1 MHLLAARKIPEIRLI
16 SADELGGNDLF
27 RLNMVHKTDKAEFT
41 LCDSRKEQILVNKSL
56 DFADDII
63 PLLNRI
69 MDRDLDDDEALT
81 AYDKFADIAGGKAAD
96 TLLDIWRNWRK
107 LRRKTDRKNQAEK
120 ILDKICRMN
129 LKEHLED
136 RECLIDEVFSI
147 GYNLYNDKKSDFQKG
162 SENAFLYGYLCC
174 LEDQRVKG
182 LCQECGSE

>member
-1 MHLLAARKIPEIRLI
+1 MHLLATRKIPEIILI
-16 SADELGGNDLF
+16 SADELSGNDLF
-27 RLNMVHKTDKAEFT
+27 CLKMVHKTDKEEFT

-56 DFADDII
+56 YFADDII
-63 PLLNRI
+63 PLLNLI
-69 MDRDLDDDEALT
+69 MDRDLDDDEALS
-81 AYDKFADIAGGKAAD
+81 AHDKFADIAGGKAAD

-107 LRRKTDRKNQAEK
+107 LRMKTDCRNQAEK

-136 RECLIDEVFSI
+136 RRCLIDEVFSI
-147 GYNLYNDKKSDFQKG
+147 GYNLYNDKTCDFQKG

-174 LEDQRVKG
+174 LEDQRAKG